1 MGEVVAL
8 ACVLE
13 KECYLQ
19 SQSNKFLKLT
29 KHSDGGFT
37 FQLTAKPR
45 SSAL

>member
-19 SQSNKFLKLT
+19 SQSNKFLK
-29 KHSDGGFT
+29 HSDGGFI